1 MRLPIFWRMALV
13 HLIFI
18 VLVLTVSA
26 SVLSQLSRQSDRKA
40 AILTTNAV
48 RTSHER
54 RLLEIFLFQRRSVE
68 KYLVLQAP
76 VLLEHFDQG
85 SKEFSV
91 VLDAVALLV
100 KTPEENALVRQIR
113 TLHARYADGL
123 AASGIQLENW
133 KQERAAISERIVS
146 AIQDLIHLSEAQ
158 SATDI
163 EAAGQAPTAT
173 PKLLGWFFA
182 GALGLM
188 VVLLYFN
195 ALRISQ
201 PLKQLSREMQRVSL
215 GEFRRSLRPQG
226 PSEVGEVIRSFNQMT
241 ERLAELDERQG
252 DFLAQISHELRTP
265 LTAIQ
270 EGSSLLLEEVPGAL
284 NAPQREIVQVVR
296 TNSERLFRQ
305 LTAILDLSRMEA
317 KKMEYSFV
325 PTDLLMLVRR
335 SVESIGLIAQKK
347 RQQIVVH
354 APSPLPIFYVDED
367 RIQQVLDN
375 LLNNAVKFTPER
387 GEIHVS
393 ASMQYDAESGERW
406 AEIRVRDSGIGV
418 PPEDAERIFLKF
430 YQGPPGRWQ
439 AWKGSGLGL
448 AISRHIVEAHGGRIW
463 VESRPGEGATFIFT
477 LPLRRGRETDQ
488 RRETSTQRNGG
499 HNNVV

>member
-1 MRLPIFWRMALV
+1 MALV
-13 HLIFI
+13 YLIFI
-18 VLVLTVSA
+18 VLVLMVSV
-26 SVLSQLSRQSDRKA
+26 STLSQFDRQSDRNTA
-40 AILTTNAV
+40 VLTVNAV
-48 RTSHER
+48 RAPQER

-68 KYLVLQAP
+68 KYLVLRDP
-76 VLLEHFDQG
+76 VFLEHFTQG

-91 VLDAVALLV
+91 ALDVVASLV
-100 KTPEENALVRQIR
+100 KTPEENALIRQIR

-133 KQERAAISERIVS
+133 KQERVDLSERIVN
-146 AIQDLIHLSEAQ
+146 AIQDLIHLSETQ
-158 SATDI
+158 IATDI
-163 EAAGQAPTAT
+163 EAAGRAPTVT
-173 PKLLGWFFA
+173 PKLLRWFFA
-182 GALGLM
+182 GVLGLM
-188 VVLLYFN
+188 IVLLYVN

-201 PLKQLSREMQRVSL
+201 PLKQLSHEMQRVSL

-226 PSEVGEVIRSFNQMT
+226 PSEVVDVMRSFNQMT
-241 ERLAELDERQG
+241 KCLAELDERQG

-265 LTAIQ
+265 LTAIR
-270 EGSSLLLEEVPGAL
+270 EGSSLLLEEVPGTL
-284 NAPQREIVQVVR
+284 NTPQREIVQVVQN
-296 TNSERLFRQ
+296 NSERLFRQ

-325 PTDLLMLVRR
+325 ATDLLMLMRR

-347 RQQIVVH
+347 HQKITVH

-367 RIQQVLDN
+367 RILQVLDN
-375 LLNNAVKFTPER
+375 LLNNAVKFAPER

-393 ASMQYDAESGERW
+393 ASMQYDTESGERW

-430 YQGPPGRWQ
+430 YQGSPGRWQ
-439 AWKGSGLGL
+439 AGRGSGLGL

-463 VESRPGEGATFIFT
+463 VESR
-477 LPLRRGRETDQ
+477 
-488 RRETSTQRNGG
+488 S
-499 HNNVV
+499 